1 VAEGAAL
8 RVALLT
14 HSVNARGG
22 VVHTL
27 ELASALHAAGAQVTV
42 MAPAR
47 PGQNLFRAVPCRVHL
62 VDLPRH
68 ADGTAAMIRAR
79 IEAYV
84 THLTSRGTSGC
95 VAADFDVLHAEDGIG
110 GNALVTLRERR
121 LIGGFV
127 QTVHHVDRHVDP
139 QIDAWQTRAIQGA
152 SEILCVSE
160 CWRQALERTY
170 GVAARVVGNG
180 VDLRRFS
187 AQAQPTDADIALRLG
202 LRPKSPLIV
211 SVGGIEARKNTR
223 RILEAFLRVR
233 RRWPNAQFAV
243 VGGASL
249 LDHRRYR
256 EDFDAA
262 VRAAGLCVGPG
273 RDVVLT
279 GVLADADMPAV
290 LRVADAVAFASLT
303 EGFGLVVLEALASGT
318 PTVVSRRPPFTEY
331 LREGEVFWAD
341 PLDPE
346 SIAAALCAA
355 SVAQRFSPPPVCARC
370 TWPAS
375 AVQHL
380 ALYRQFVAGRGSRL
394 H

>member
-1 VAEGAAL
+1 M
-8 RVALLT
+8 T

-27 ELASALHAAGAQVTV
+27 ELASALHAAGAEVTV

-68 ADGTAAMIRAR
+68 ADGAAAMIRAR

-84 THLTSRGTSGC
+84 THLTARGGSGC
-95 VAADFDVLHAEDGIG
+95 RAADFDVLHAEDGIG
-110 GNALVTLRERR
+110 GNALVTLCERR

-139 QIDAWQTRAIQGA
+139 QIDVWQTRAIRGA

-160 CWRQALERTY
+160 CWRQALARTY

-202 LRPKSPLIV
+202 LRPKAPLIV

-233 RRWPNAQFAV
+233 RRWPAAQFAII
-243 VGGASL
+243 GGASL

-355 SVAQRFSPPPVCARC
+355 SVAPRFSPPPVCARC
-370 TWPAS
+370 SWPAS
-375 AVQHL
+375 AAQHL

-394 H
+394 N